1 MKKLNL
7 QLFAEAVQG
16 KKIVY
21 LYRLKKEATT
31 TDAKG
36 IAFVTENGRSVSVD
50 ADSTATKDGP
60 IRTPGT
66 PEIEITTTS
75 VLAKGDTL
83 IDKLEDA
90 QLNGDILEVWE
101 ANLEEPAEGGANKF
115 KGIYYQANITEFE
128 KTSSAEDYVE
138 ISMTLGISGT
148 GARGDVTVTKEQQE
162 LAAYAFADTQKTGA

>member
-1 MKKLNL
+1 MKNINL
-7 QLFAEAVQG
+7 QLFGEAVQG
-16 KKIVY
+16 KKLIY
-21 LYRLKKEATT
+21 LYRLLKEAST
-31 TDAKG
+31 TDAQG

-83 IDKLEDA
+83 IDELEDA
-90 QLNGDILEVWE
+90 QLNGETIEVWE
-101 ANLEEPAEGGANKF
+101 ANLEEPVTDASNQF
-115 KGIYYQANITEFE
+115 KGIYYQANITSFD

-138 ISMTLGISGT
+138 ISMTFGISGT
-148 GARGDVTVTKEQQE
+148 GARGNVTVTEEQQE
-162 LAAYAFADTQKTGA
+162 LAAYVFADTQKTGA